1 MSGLM
6 RHVAVV
12 GAGRMGEGIALAFA
26 QAGVHVSL
34 IDLKARQAQAQ
45 ASYFEAVRVRLAT
58 EAQSLVALELIDAQ
72 QAERLLSRVQ
82 LLTLEAGGQ
91 ALQGCRLVFEAVPE
105 VLEAKREA
113 FAWIDRHVAVDTI
126 IASTTSTFLVTELAG
141 MLSAPERMVNAHW
154 LNPAHLM
161 PLVEVSRSAATCEA
175 VVAELLATL
184 QAIGKVPVLCNA
196 TPGFIVP
203 RLQALVMNEAARM
216 VEEGVASAEQIDLA
230 VRTGFGLRFSVL
242 GLLEFIDWGGGDILH
257 HASAYLSQHLGERY
271 TAPHSVLDNMAS
283 GRNGLRDGV
292 GFYDYRDTD
301 IDAYR
306 QTRLAHL
313 VQRLHQAG
321 LAPRFASGLEALD
334 QPLLL

>member
-1 MSGLM
+1 MSAPL
-6 RHVAVV
+6 RHIAVV

-34 IDLKARQAQAQ
+34 IDLKARPAHAQ
-45 ASYFEAVRVRLAT
+45 ASYFEAARRNLAV
-58 EAQSLVALELIDAQ
+58 EAQSLVALELIGAQ
-72 QAERLLSRVQ
+72 QAERLVSRVQ
-82 LLTLEAGGQ
+82 LLTVEEGGR
-91 ALQGCRLVFEAVPE
+91 ALQACRLVFEAVPE
-105 VLEAKREA
+105 VLAAKREA
-113 FAWIDRHVAVDTI
+113 FAWVDQHVAADAI
-126 IASTTSTFLVTELAG
+126 IASTTSTFLVTELAA
-141 MLSAPERMVNAHW
+141 MVSAPERMVNAHW

-161 PLVEVSRSAATCEA
+161 PLVEVSRSAATCETA
-175 VVAELLATL
+175 VTELLATL

-257 HASAYLSQHLGERY
+257 HASSYLSHHLGERY
-271 TAPHSVLDNMAS
+271 QAPASVLANMAS

-301 IDAYR
+301 IEAYR
-306 QTRLAHL
+306 HARLERL
-313 VQRLHQAG
+313 VQRLHQAR